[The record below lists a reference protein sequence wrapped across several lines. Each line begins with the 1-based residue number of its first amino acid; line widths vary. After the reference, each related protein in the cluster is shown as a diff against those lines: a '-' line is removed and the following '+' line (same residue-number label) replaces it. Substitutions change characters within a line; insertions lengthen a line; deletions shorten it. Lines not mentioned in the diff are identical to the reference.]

1 MKDDVHSI
9 SDDVSVL
16 EQVVMERDA
25 ELRAFDNMIKDEQ
38 SFNLALVTMPDE
50 FLNKVDGLAET
61 EQRSRSELIREAL
74 RTYMHRISA
83 KQAKNAPKNAE
94 ILESL
99 IG

>member
-1 MKDDVHSI
+1 
-9 SDDVSVL
+9 
-16 EQVVMERDA
+16 
-25 ELRAFDNMIKDEQ
+25 
-38 SFNLALVTMPDE
+38 MPDE